1 MFHKNLVKLFSQ
13 YLDND
18 PENILLVDGSP
29 HKAIH
34 NPLYDSIFLESFE
47 PFENYLLTIFL
58 LYVHMLHFFSMTNLD
73 FMRSKLLVTLKKLT
87 LIPLL
92 WEVLSTLYQWLS
104 SFRL

>member
-18 PENILLVDGSP
+18 HDNIFLVDGSL

-34 NPLYDSIFLESFE
+34 NPPYDSIFLESFE
-47 PFENYLLTIFL
+47 PFENNLLTIFL
-58 LYVHMLHFFSMTNLD
+58 LYLHMFHFFSMTNLD
-73 FMRSKLLVTLKKLT
+73 FMKSNLLVTLKKLS

-92 WEVLSTLYQWLS
+92 WEVLSTLYHWMS
-104 SFRL
+104 NFRL